1 MRAAAVVHLILL
13 HILSIQNTMQLFKM
27 IPLLLFCARN
37 KQFCVC
43 NDMAE
48 PTNTVY
54 VLHRRNTDRMNWC
67 GFILCNCN
75 RHAIAA
81 STSRRMN
88 SMSRWIAV
96 YLAGLMMTLAEL
108 EGRAGVST
116 VITFH
121 VRFTWSVF
129 KVYQSREEVFPRGE
143 QLIWRF
149 FRFCR
154 TLWKFKDFL
163 SLFLSRRCSQSRGR
177 SRTRNRCCSWRRR
190 HSRICS
196 LDKCLKMF
204 NQKGRK
210 SLKKPLKSEESVRVS
225 LSPEKDSDETL
236 FGSGFG
242 CVMDS
247 GCVSVSGSQS
257 GTEQV
262 RKILKSPKQSLKSEK
277 SREVQRKIA
286 EVS

>member
-96 YLAGLMMTLAEL
+96 YLAGLKMTIAEL

-129 KVYQSREEVFPRGE
+129 KVYQSREEVFFQGVNNWFGDFSDFVGLYE
-143 QLIWRF
+143 SSKIFWAF
-149 FRFCR
+149 F
-154 TLWKFKDFL
+154 
-163 SLFLSRRCSQSRGR
+163 
-177 SRTRNRCCSWRRR
+177 
-190 HSRICS
+190 
-196 LDKCLKMF
+196 
-204 NQKGRK
+204 
-210 SLKKPLKSEESVRVS
+210 
-225 LSPEKDSDETL
+225 
-236 FGSGFG
+236 
-242 CVMDS
+242 
-247 GCVSVSGSQS
+247 
-257 GTEQV
+257 
-262 RKILKSPKQSLKSEK
+262 
-277 SREVQRKIA
+277 
-286 EVS
+286 